1 MSEWAPVNSVEE
13 ACNLSGPPLP
23 PLAWK
28 KPTGTWGVGVD
39 VSGPL
44 FSAATTG
51 TQGVGCAPALRL
63 IQGGVWTSG
72 ADALG

>member
-39 VSGPL
+39 VLDSRPLVSAWNKGPDP
-44 FSAATTG
+44 G
-51 TQGVGCAPALRL
+51 
-63 IQGGVWTSG
+63 
-72 ADALG
+72 